1 MSQTLGSLAV
11 GAKIKD
17 ASTTFLGSP
26 IIWLKADKDHAD
38 YPSNSTTLITEK
50 IIALRAVDAKEPNN
64 SDSNRVSYGNNRY
77 SLSNIDQWLNSDA
90 ATGGWYSARHD
101 ADQAPTNDYVYSNY
115 NEYDQDA
122 GFLNGFSDFFKKS
135 LLDTTLKTVLNTV
148 TDGGSYES
156 ITRKIFFASTTE
168 VGLADENS
176 IAEGS
181 ILSLFSANTNDCRK
195 AYPTAECVAD
205 SEYTNS
211 SFNTSAAW
219 RWWLRTPNSSNSHV
233 VRFVNSNGSL
243 NFSRAYNGYGGVR
256 PLCNLSSD
264 ILVSDTVDEDGCYVI
279 ELPPEAP
286 TKISIKTPI
295 YCNPDYNTGGIEG
308 GKAEISWEQGARCN
322 KYKLERSVNGGEFNE
337 VYVGDNLSY
346 TDSISNTINTVQY
359 RVAGVSG
366 TATTDYVSTD
376 VVVIEDNYPPFISGD
391 NSTLGDTAVRIKY
404 DYTVYDGDDVNL
416 TVEEYI
422 NETLIRSYTATG
434 STKNTLEVDLETWN
448 GLAEGDNYIKIVVTD
463 DEESTVTQT
472 KHFNKLGG
480 VIELNYVPFGSELT
494 VCPKVANVKLD
505 LKRPLDSIVSV
516 LITNNGNDTQ
526 PVWDDITTAALSGH
540 NHVFTNTAKEQGVDY
555 YSVQIKVKI
564 NRNGADGE
572 IKLYGISCQL
582 DCVVG

>member
-17 ASTTFLGSP
+17 TSTTFLGSP

-38 YPSNSTTLITEK
+38 YPSNSTTLIAEK
-50 IIALRAVDAKEPNN
+50 ILALRAFDAKEPNN
-64 SDSNRVSYGNNRY
+64 SDSNRVSYGNNKY
-77 SLSNIDQWLNSDA
+77 SVSNIDQWLNSDA
-90 ATGGWYSARHD
+90 AAGQWYSARHD
-101 ADQAPTNDYVYSNY
+101 ADQAPTELTTHVSANTYT
-115 NEYDQDA
+115 EDA
-122 GFLNGFSDFFKKS
+122 GFLNGFSAFFKKN

-156 ITRKIFFASTTE
+156 ITRKIFLASTTE
-168 VGLADENS
+168 VGLANENS

-181 ILSLFSANTNDCRK
+181 ILSLFSANTNADRI
-195 AYPTAECVAD
+195 AYVTQECVDD
-205 SEYTNS
+205 SDYS
-211 SFNTSAAW
+211 SDPAAGAAW
-219 RWWLRTPNSSNSHV
+219 YWWLRTPSSSNSRS
-233 VRFVNSNGSL
+233 VRYVGSSGAL
-243 NFSRAYNGYGGVR
+243 SFNNARNGYYGVR

-295 YCNPDYNTGGIEG
+295 YCNPDYNTGGVEG
-308 GKAEISWEQGARCN
+308 GKAEVTWEQGARCK
-322 KYKLERSVNGGEFNE
+322 KYKLERSVNGGDFNE

-366 TATTDYVSTD
+366 TTTTDYISTD
-376 VVVIEDNYPPFISGD
+376 VVVVQDNYPPFISGD

-416 TVEEYI
+416 NVEEYI

-434 STKNTLEVDLETWN
+434 STENTLEVDLETWN
-448 GLAEGDNYIKIVVTD
+448 GLTEGDNYIKIVVTD
-463 DEESTVTQT
+463 DEGSTVTQT

-505 LKRPLDSIVSV
+505 LKRPLDSTVSV

>member
-38 YPSNSTTLITEK
+38 YPSNSTTLIAEK
-50 IIALRAVDAKEPNN
+50 ILALRAFDAIEPNN
-64 SDSNRVSYGNNRY
+64 TDSNRAKYGNNKY
-77 SLSNIDQWLNSDA
+77 SVSNIDQWLNSDA
-90 ATGGWYSARHD
+90 AAGGWYSARHD
-101 ADQAPTNDYVYSNY
+101 ADQAPTELTTHVSANTYT
-115 NEYDQDA
+115 EDA
-122 GFLNGFSDFFKKS
+122 GFLNGFSAFFKKN

-156 ITRKIFFASTTE
+156 ITRKIFLASTTE
-168 VGLADENS
+168 VGLANENS
-176 IAEGS
+176 LAEGS
-181 ILSLFSANTNDCRK
+181 ILSLFSANTNADRI
-195 AYPTAECVAD
+195 AYVTQECVDD
-205 SEYTNS
+205 SDYS
-211 SFNTSAAW
+211 SDPAAGAAW
-219 RWWLRTPNSSNSHV
+219 YWWLRTPYSSDSHF
-233 VRFVNSNGSL
+233 VRFVFSYGSL
-243 NFSRAYNGYGGVR
+243 NNGYARSGYYGVR

-295 YCNPDYNTGGIEG
+295 YCNPDYNTGGVEG
-308 GKAEISWEQGARCN
+308 GKAEVTWEQGARCK
-322 KYKLERSVNGGEFNE
+322 KYKLERSVNGGDFNE

-366 TATTDYVSTD
+366 TTTTDYISTD
-376 VVVIEDNYPPFISGD
+376 VVVVQDNYPPFISGD

-416 TVEEYI
+416 NVEEYI

-434 STKNTLEVDLETWN
+434 STENTLEVDLETWN
-448 GLAEGDNYIKIVVTD
+448 GLTEGDNYIKIVVTD
-463 DEESTVTQT
+463 DEGSTVTQT

-505 LKRPLDSIVSV
+505 LKRPLDSTVSV

>member
-17 ASTTFLGSP
+17 TSTTFLGSP
-26 IIWLKADKDHAD
+26 IIWLKADKDHTD

-64 SDSNRVSYGNNRY
+64 SDSNRQSYGNNRY

-90 ATGGWYSARHD
+90 AAGGWYSARHD

-168 VGLADENS
+168 VGLANENS

-219 RWWLRTPNSSNSHV
+219 YWWLRTPNSSSSHIVRYV
-233 VRFVNSNGSL
+233 VSNGALS
-243 NFSRAYNGYGGVR
+243 NFSAYNGCFGVR

-264 ILVSDTVDEDGCYVI
+264 ILVSDTVDEDGCYII

-295 YCNPDYNTGGIEG
+295 YCNPDYNTGGVEG
-308 GKAEISWEQGARCN
+308 GKAEVTWEQGAHCK
-322 KYKLERSVNGGEFNE
+322 KYKLERSVNGGDFNE

-366 TATTDYVSTD
+366 TTTTDYISTD
-376 VVVIEDNYPPFISGD
+376 VVVVQDNYPPFISGD

-416 TVEEYI
+416 NVEEYI

-448 GLAEGDNYIKIVVTD
+448 GLTEGDNYIKIVVTD
-463 DEESTVTQT
+463 DEGSTVTQT

-505 LKRPLDSIVSV
+505 LKRPLDSTVSV

>member
-38 YPSNSTTLITEK
+38 YPSNSTTLIAEK
-50 IIALRAVDAKEPNN
+50 ILALRAFDAIEPNN
-64 SDSNRVSYGNNRY
+64 TDSNRAKYGNNKY
-77 SLSNIDQWLNSDA
+77 SVSNIDQWLNSDA
-90 ATGGWYSARHD
+90 AAGGWYSARHD
-101 ADQAPTNDYVYSNY
+101 ADQAPTELTTHVSANTYT
-115 NEYDQDA
+115 EDA
-122 GFLNGFSDFFKKS
+122 GFLNGFSAFFKKN

-156 ITRKIFFASTTE
+156 ITRKIFLASTTE
-168 VGLADENS
+168 VGLANENS

-181 ILSLFSANTNDCRK
+181 ILSLFSANTNADRI
-195 AYPTAECVAD
+195 AYVTQECVDD
-205 SEYTNS
+205 SDYS
-211 SFNTSAAW
+211 SDPAAGAAW
-219 RWWLRTPNSSNSHV
+219 YWWLRTPISSVSRS
-233 VRFVNSNGSL
+233 VRFVFSNGSL
-243 NFSRAYNGYGGVR
+243 VSNYARYGVSGVR

-264 ILVSDTVDEDGCYVI
+264 ILVSDEVDEDGCYVI

-295 YCNPDYNTGGIEG
+295 YCNPDYNTGGVEG
-308 GKAEISWEQGARCN
+308 GKAEVTWEQGARCK
-322 KYKLERSVNGGEFNE
+322 KYKLERSVNGGDFNE

-366 TATTDYVSTD
+366 TTTTDYISTD
-376 VVVIEDNYPPFISGD
+376 VVVVQDNYPPFISGD

-416 TVEEYI
+416 NVEEYI

-434 STKNTLEVDLETWN
+434 STENTLEVDLETWN
-448 GLAEGDNYIKIVVTD
+448 GLTEGDNYIKIVATD
-463 DEESTVTQT
+463 DEGSTVTQT

-505 LKRPLDSIVSV
+505 LKRPLDSTVSV

>member
-17 ASTTFLGSP
+17 TSTTFLGSP

-38 YPSNSTTLITEK
+38 YPSNSTTLIAEK
-50 IIALRAVDAKEPNN
+50 ILALRAFDAKEPNN
-64 SDSNRVSYGNNRY
+64 SDSNRVSYGNNKY
-77 SLSNIDQWLNSDA
+77 SVSNIDQWLNSDA
-90 ATGGWYSARHD
+90 AAGQWYSARHD
-101 ADQAPTNDYVYSNY
+101 ADQAPTELTTHVSANTYT
-115 NEYDQDA
+115 EDA
-122 GFLNGFSDFFKKS
+122 GFLNGFSAFFKKN

-156 ITRKIFFASTTE
+156 ITRKIFLASTTE
-168 VGLADENS
+168 VGLANENS

-181 ILSLFSANTNDCRK
+181 ILSLFSANTNADRI
-195 AYPTAECVAD
+195 AYVTQECVDD
-205 SEYTNS
+205 SDYS
-211 SFNTSAAW
+211 SDPAAGAAW
-219 RWWLRTPNSSNSHV
+219 YWWLRTPSSSSS
-233 VRFVNSNGSL
+233 RFVRSV
-243 NFSRAYNGYGGVR
+243 FSGGTLFFNDARGGNGGVR

-295 YCNPDYNTGGIEG
+295 YCNPDYNTGGVEG
-308 GKAEISWEQGARCN
+308 GKAEVTWEQGARCK
-322 KYKLERSVNGGEFNE
+322 KYKLERSVNGGDFNE

-366 TATTDYVSTD
+366 TTTTDYISTD
-376 VVVIEDNYPPFISGD
+376 VVVVQDNYPPFISGD

-416 TVEEYI
+416 NVEEYI

-434 STKNTLEVDLETWN
+434 STENTLEVDLETWN
-448 GLAEGDNYIKIVVTD
+448 GLTEGDNYIKIVVTD
-463 DEESTVTQT
+463 DEGSTVTQT

-505 LKRPLDSIVSV
+505 LKRPLDSTVSV

>member
-17 ASTTFLGSP
+17 TSTTFLGSP
-26 IIWLKADKDHAD
+26 IIWLKADKDHTD

-50 IIALRAVDAKEPNN
+50 IIALRAFDAKEPNN
-64 SDSNRVSYGNNRY
+64 SDSNRVSYGNNKY
-77 SLSNIDQWLNSDA
+77 SVSNIDQWLNSDA
-90 ATGGWYSARHD
+90 AAGQWYSARHD
-101 ADQAPTNDYVYSNY
+101 ADQAPTTLTTHVSANTYT
-115 NEYDQDA
+115 EDA
-122 GFLNGFSDFFKKS
+122 GFLNGFSDFFKEH
-135 LLDTTLKTVLNTV
+135 LLDTTLKTVLNTA

-156 ITRKIFFASTTE
+156 ITRKIFLASKAETF
-168 VGLADENS
+168 GSAENS
-176 IAEGS
+176 IMEGS
-181 ILSLFSANTNDCRK
+181 LLALFAGNTNADRI
-195 AYPTAECVAD
+195 AYVTQECVDD
-205 SEYTNS
+205 SDYS
-211 SFNTSAAW
+211 SDPAAGAAW
-219 RWWLRTPNSSNSHV
+219 YWWLRTPHSSNSCG
-233 VRFVNSNGSL
+233 VRYVGSNGAL
-243 NFSRAYNGYGGVR
+243 DGNYARYGGGGVR

-264 ILVSDTVDEDGCYVI
+264 ILVSDEVDEDGCYIMITTMQAPSEVI
-279 ELPPEAP
+279 
-286 TKISIKTPI
+286 IKTPV
-295 YCNPDYNTGGIEG
+295 YCNPDYNAGGIEG
-308 GKAEISWEQGARCN
+308 GKAIVSWTAGALFER
-322 KYKLERSVNGGEFNE
+322 YKLERSINGGAFYEI
-337 VYVGDNLSY
+337 YVGDSQLYEDIITEN
-346 TDSISNTINTVQY
+346 INTVQY
-359 RVAGVSG
+359 RVAAISG
-366 TATTDYVSTD
+366 DSITDYTVSD
-376 VVVIEDNYPPFISGD
+376 VVVVQDNYPPFISGD
-391 NSTLGDTAVRIKY
+391 NSALGDTAVRIKY

-416 TVEEYI
+416 NVEEYI

-434 STKNTLEVDLETWN
+434 STENTLEVDLETWN

-463 DEESTVTQT
+463 DEGSTVTQT

-480 VIELNYVPFGSELT
+480 VIELNYTPFGNQLT

-505 LKRPLDSIVSV
+505 LKRPLDSIVNV

>member
-17 ASTTFLGSP
+17 TSTTFLGSP
-26 IIWLKADKDHAD
+26 IIWLKADKDHTD

-64 SDSNRVSYGNNRY
+64 SDSNRQSYGNNRY

-90 ATGGWYSARHD
+90 AAGGWYSARHD

-168 VGLADENS
+168 VGLANENS

-219 RWWLRTPNSSNSHV
+219 YWWLRTPNSSNSHY
-233 VRFVNSNGSL
+233 VRYVYSLGALGSYYACL
-243 NFSRAYNGYGGVR
+243 GYYGVR

-264 ILVSDTVDEDGCYVI
+264 ILVSDTVDEDGCYII

-295 YCNPDYNTGGIEG
+295 YCNPDYNTGGVEG
-308 GKAEISWEQGARCN
+308 GKAEVTWEQGARCK
-322 KYKLERSVNGGEFNE
+322 KYKLERSVNGGDFNE

-366 TATTDYVSTD
+366 TTTTDYISTD
-376 VVVIEDNYPPFISGD
+376 VVVVQDNYPPFISGD

-416 TVEEYI
+416 NVEEYI
-422 NETLIRSYTATG
+422 NETLIRSYTAIG

-448 GLAEGDNYIKIVVTD
+448 GLTEGDNYIKIVVTD
-463 DEESTVTQT
+463 DEGSTVTQT

-505 LKRPLDSIVSV
+505 LKRPLDSTVSV

>member
-17 ASTTFLGSP
+17 TSTTFLGSP
-26 IIWLKADKDHAD
+26 IIWLKADKDHTD

-50 IIALRAVDAKEPNN
+50 IIAFRAFDAKEPNN
-64 SDSNRVSYGNNRY
+64 SDSNRQSYGNNRY

-90 ATGGWYSARHD
+90 AAGGWYSARHD
-101 ADQAPTNDYVYSNY
+101 ADQAPTTLTTHVSANTYT
-115 NEYDQDA
+115 EDA

-156 ITRKIFFASTTE
+156 ITRKIFLASTTE
-168 VGLADENS
+168 VGLANENS

-181 ILSLFSANTNDCRK
+181 ILSLFSANTNADRI
-195 AYPTAECVAD
+195 AYVTQECVDD
-205 SEYTNS
+205 SDYS
-211 SFNTSAAW
+211 SDPAAGAAW
-219 RWWLRTPNSSNSHV
+219 YWWLRTPHSSYSYYVRGVSSNGALSYSGA
-233 VRFVNSNGSL
+233 RGGGN
-243 NFSRAYNGYGGVR
+243 GVR

-295 YCNPDYNTGGIEG
+295 YCNPDYNTGGVEG
-308 GKAEISWEQGARCN
+308 GKAEVTWEQGARCK
-322 KYKLERSVNGGEFNE
+322 KYKLERSVNGGDFNE

-366 TATTDYVSTD
+366 TTTTDYISTD
-376 VVVIEDNYPPFISGD
+376 VVVVQDNYPPFISGD

-416 TVEEYI
+416 NVEEYI

-448 GLAEGDNYIKIVVTD
+448 GLTEGDNYIKIVVTD
-463 DEESTVTQT
+463 DEGSTVTQT

-505 LKRPLDSIVSV
+505 LKRPLDSTVSV

>member
-17 ASTTFLGSP
+17 TSTTFLGSP

-64 SDSNRVSYGNNRY
+64 SDTNRQSYGNNRY

-90 ATGGWYSARHD
+90 AAGGWYSARHD

-168 VGLADENS
+168 VGLANENS

-219 RWWLRTPNSSNSHV
+219 YWWLRTPNSSDSRS
-233 VRFVNSNGSL
+233 VRFVFSLGSL
-243 NFSRAYNGYGGVR
+243 NLSNAFDGYYGVR

-295 YCNPDYNTGGIEG
+295 YCNPDYNTGGVEG
-308 GKAEISWEQGARCN
+308 GKAEVTWEQGARCK
-322 KYKLERSVNGGEFNE
+322 KYKLERSVNGGDFNE

-366 TATTDYVSTD
+366 TTTTDYISTD
-376 VVVIEDNYPPFISGD
+376 VVVVQDNYPPFISGD

-416 TVEEYI
+416 NVEEYI

-434 STKNTLEVDLETWN
+434 STENTLEVDLETWN
-448 GLAEGDNYIKIVVTD
+448 GLTEGDNYIKIVVTD
-463 DEESTVTQT
+463 DEGSTVTQT

-505 LKRPLDSIVSV
+505 LKRPLDSTVSV

>member
-17 ASTTFLGSP
+17 TSTTFLGSP
-26 IIWLKADKDHAD
+26 IIWLKADKDHTD

-64 SDSNRVSYGNNRY
+64 SDSNRQSYGNNRY

-90 ATGGWYSARHD
+90 AAGGWYSARHD

-168 VGLADENS
+168 VGLANENS

-219 RWWLRTPNSSNSHV
+219 YWWLRTPRSSYSRNVRNVKSSGALSFSHACGG
-233 VRFVNSNGSL
+233 N
-243 NFSRAYNGYGGVR
+243 YGVR

-264 ILVSDTVDEDGCYVI
+264 ILVSDTVDEDGCYII

-295 YCNPDYNTGGIEG
+295 YCNPDYNTGGVEG
-308 GKAEISWEQGARCN
+308 GKAEVTWEQGARCK
-322 KYKLERSVNGGEFNE
+322 KYKLERSVNGGDFNE

-359 RVAGVSG
+359 RVAGVSD
-366 TATTDYVSTD
+366 TTTTDYISTD
-376 VVVIEDNYPPFISGD
+376 VVVVQDNYPPFISGD

-416 TVEEYI
+416 NVEEYI

-448 GLAEGDNYIKIVVTD
+448 SLTEGDNYIKIVVTD
-463 DEESTVTQT
+463 DEGSTVTQT

-505 LKRPLDSIVSV
+505 LKRPLDSTVSV

>member
-17 ASTTFLGSP
+17 TSTTYLGTP
-26 IIWLKADKDHAD
+26 IIWLKADKDHTD
-38 YPSNSTTLITEK
+38 YPSNSTTLITESILCK
-50 IIALRAVDAKEPNN
+50 HAFDAKEPNN
-64 SDSNRVSYGNNRY
+64 SDSNRVSYGNNKY
-77 SLSNIDQWLNSDA
+77 SVSNIDQWLNSDA
-90 ATGGWYSARHD
+90 AAGEWYSARHD
-101 ADQAPTNDYVYSNY
+101 ADQEPNSTTYVSANPYST
-115 NEYDQDA
+115 EA
-122 GFLNGFSDFFKKS
+122 GFLNGFSAFFKKS

-156 ITRKIFFASTTE
+156 IVRKIFLASRAETF
-168 VGLADENS
+168 GAAENG
-176 IAEGS
+176 IEEGS
-181 ILSLFSANTNDCRK
+181 LLSIFSENTNAVRIANYNGTA
-195 AYPTAECVAD
+195 AY
-205 SEYTNS
+205 
-211 SFNTSAAW
+211 
-219 RWWLRTPNSSNSHV
+219 WWLRTPLSSNSCL
-233 VRFVNSNGSL
+233 VRYVRSNGALSSDSA
-243 NFSRAYNGYGGVR
+243 FSGGSGVR

-279 ELPPEAP
+279 EIPPEAP
-286 TKISIKTPI
+286 TELNIKTPVF
-295 YCNPDYNTGGIEG
+295 CDAEYNTGGIEG
-308 GKAEISWEQGARCN
+308 GVAEVTWNEGYGDV
-322 KYKLERSVNGGEFNE
+322 YKLERSINGGAFKE
-337 VYVGDNLSY
+337 VYVGDGLVFKD
-346 TDSISNTINTVQY
+346 TISSNMNTIQY
-359 RVAGVSG
+359 RVAAVLSG
-366 TATTDYVSTD
+366 TSSEYTTSE
-376 VVVIEDNYPPFISGD
+376 VVVVQDNYPPFISGD
-391 NSTLGDTAVRIKY
+391 NSALGDTAVRIKY
-404 DYTVYDGDDVNL
+404 NYTVYDGDDVNL
-416 TVEEYI
+416 NVEEYI

-434 STKNTLEVDLETWN
+434 STENTLEVDLETWN

-463 DEESTVTQT
+463 DEGSTVTQT

-505 LKRPLDSIVSV
+505 LKRPLDSTVSV

>member
-17 ASTTFLGSP
+17 TSTTYLGTP
-26 IIWLKADKDHAD
+26 IIWLKADKDHTD
-38 YPSNSTTLITEK
+38 YPSNSTTLITESILCK
-50 IIALRAVDAKEPNN
+50 HAFDAKEPNN
-64 SDSNRVSYGNNRY
+64 SDSNRVSYGNNKY
-77 SLSNIDQWLNSDA
+77 SVSNIDQWLNSDA
-90 ATGGWYSARHD
+90 AAGEWYSARHD
-101 ADQAPTNDYVYSNY
+101 ADQEPNSTTYVSANPYST
-115 NEYDQDA
+115 EA
-122 GFLNGFSDFFKKS
+122 GFLNGFSAFFKKS

-156 ITRKIFFASTTE
+156 IVRKIFLASRAETF
-168 VGLADENS
+168 GAAENG
-176 IAEGS
+176 IEEGS
-181 ILSLFSANTNDCRK
+181 LLSIFSENTNAVRIANYNGTA
-195 AYPTAECVAD
+195 AY
-205 SEYTNS
+205 
-211 SFNTSAAW
+211 
-219 RWWLRTPNSSNSHV
+219 WWLRTPNSSNSCY
-233 VRFVNSNGSL
+233 VRNVYSNGALRL
-243 NFSRAYNGYGGVR
+243 NYAYYGLLGVR

-279 ELPPEAP
+279 EIPPEAP
-286 TKISIKTPI
+286 TELNIKTPVF
-295 YCNPDYNTGGIEG
+295 CDAEYNTGGIEG
-308 GKAEISWEQGARCN
+308 GVAEVTWNEGYGDV
-322 KYKLERSVNGGEFNE
+322 YKLERSINGGAFKE
-337 VYVGDNLSY
+337 VYVGDGLVFKD
-346 TDSISNTINTVQY
+346 TISSNMNTIQY
-359 RVAGVSG
+359 RVAAVLSG
-366 TATTDYVSTD
+366 TSSEYTTSE
-376 VVVIEDNYPPFISGD
+376 VVVVQDNYPPFISGD
-391 NSTLGDTAVRIKY
+391 NSALGDTAVRIKY
-404 DYTVYDGDDVNL
+404 NYTVYDGDDVNL
-416 TVEEYI
+416 NVEEYI

-434 STKNTLEVDLETWN
+434 STENTLEVDLETWN

-463 DEESTVTQT
+463 DEGSTVTQT

-505 LKRPLDSIVSV
+505 LKRPLDSTVSV